1 MVNAMLLDRA
11 KETLKKVIIQAAKS
25 KQLIDG
31 CSKGRL
37 KE

>member
-1 MVNAMLLDRA
+1 MVNAMLLDRP
-11 KETLKKVIIQAAKS
+11 KEARKKVIIQAAKS
-25 KQLIDG
+25 KQLIDS